1 MKNFSKEDYS
11 GARDQLIEF
20 ISTAF
25 NRSKGQCLHLYEL
38 CGYNILD
45 YFRLE
50 CYLKRIGKNSYVPTF
65 EKDIKEIRNK
75 EHGIF
80 EFFKACAIYAMTEP
94 KLFPPDLRF
103 DIFQRCIDEDK
114 KVESD
119 LTLKE
124 LYLKTAFEITN
135 FFENFNS
142 FEVKTIDDIFDKFD
156 FYTLIDGI
164 KHPLFP
170 TEYIEQYIL
179 KILKDYATDKQ
190 SK

>member
-1 MKNFSKEDYS
+1 MNNPSKEKS
-11 GARDQLIEF
+11 LGTRDQLIEF
-20 ISTAF
+20 ISNTF
-25 NRSKGQCLHLYEL
+25 NRSKSQCLHLYQL
-38 CGYNILD
+38 CDYNILD

-50 CYLKRIGKNSYVPTF
+50 CYLKKIGKSSYVPTF

-80 EFFKACAIYAMTEP
+80 EFFKTCAIYAMTEP

-103 DIFQRCIDEDK
+103 DVFQRCIDEDK

-135 FFENFNS
+135 FFENFDS
-142 FEVKTIDDIFDKFD
+142 FETKTIDDIFDKFD

-170 TEYIEQYIL
+170 KEYVESYIIKVL
-179 KILKDYATDKQ
+179 KTYEAK
-190 SK
+190 